1 MFLFFLSNDMD
12 KYVKL
17 DIYNKNENT
26 IYRGFQIAFKS
37 RGKIPQGN
45 KGYCWEEF
53 LQWWNFSM
61 NCVYREYR
69 VKIKMVKGQITT
81 ATNEVFIGL

>member
-37 RGKIPQGN
+37 RGKTPQGN
-45 KGYCWEEF
+45 KGYCWEEL

-69 VKIKMVKGQITT
+69 VKIKMVEGQITT